1 MRGGRTV
8 DTIKARRYFQLK
20 KKQKEIEQELSELR
34 SEIMAYCT
42 EQGLNETDLGNYKV
56 RIIDQE
62 RKEYDDNKLYE
73 ALPDPQVWRLMSK
86 ADPAKIS
93 GLIKMN
99 VITEEA
105 IKDTYVTKKVSS
117 LLVDKK

>member
-42 EQGLNETDLGNYKV
+42 EQGSNETDLGNYKV